1 MDMKKSF
8 NFSSLT
14 IVLLVIV
21 VLVMSIGYA
30 GFSRTLQINGNA
42 GVGVTAWKVEF
53 LDNTYATTN
62 NSTVVVSGQDL
73 VISETSMSYDVTL
86 EKPGDVYEFEIDVKN
101 SGDFDAEL
109 DGIVLTDERNEAQ
122 KKYLNYVFTYNG
134 VNYETVDEGLG
145 ISLASGETATVKV
158 RVEYFQSE
166 TLGPDE
172 LPNAEQNLNLGVALN
187 YIQSLD

>member
-42 GVGVTAWKVEF
+42 SVGVTAWKVEF